1 MNKLLNKLEI
11 EQLSKAEFIK
21 EYLNS
26 TVFSYSYLTEFNC
39 IICEDNDFYLASCGL
54 KVDGDYYTII
64 NVEFTPLWAIEVINL
79 YEHLLEG
86 VDMEWASAIV
96 EEMFNK
102 YNIKNRLT
110 EEIHIRTYAEGLSE

>member
-1 MNKLLNKLEI
+1 MAKFLNKLEI
-11 EQLSKAEFIK
+11 EQLNKEEFIN

-26 TVFSYSYLTEFNC
+26 VVFSYSCLTEFNC
-39 IICEDNDFYLASCGL
+39 IICEGNDFYLASCGL
-54 KVDGDYYTII
+54 KVEGDYYTVI

-110 EEIHIRTYAEGLSE
+110 EEIHIRTYAEGLSK

>member
-11 EQLSKAEFIK
+11 EQLNKEEFIN

-26 TVFSYSYLTEFNC
+26 VVFSYSYLTEFNC

-54 KVDGDYYTII
+54 KVEGDYYTII

-110 EEIHIRTYAEGLSE
+110 EEIHIRTYTEGLSK